1 MVVRIG
7 ACRCLAR
14 VLPQTQQEERRKV
27 LAAVYKGVSDMLPE
41 VMLGGGEDE
50 EDEEGGRWEGV
61 HEMMWCSRRGVGGKV
76 DMTCPTTLHGMA
88 WNDMLPEVWRGGR
101 G

>member
-14 VLPQTQQEERRKV
+14 VLPQAQQEERRKV

-41 VMLGGGEDE
+41 VGRRVERGGG
-50 EDEEGGRWEGV
+50 GV
-61 HEMMWCSRRGVGGKV
+61 RR
-76 DMTCPTTLHGMA
+76 A
-88 WNDMLPEVWRGGR
+88 
-101 G
+101 